1 MHLVVLAFIRVRSYK
16 HTIYCV
22 TKLVLPYIFS
32 LVFRIAQSELG
43 IVSNRD
49 FLSAVSTAP
58 RFLFVYFF
66 LWFCFLVLRQTTN
79 NNLKGRPLS
88 NQTNGLIGTWGTF
101 QIARPA
107 KNASFPMK
115 NMNTR
120 PSGQSSKPY

>member
-32 LVFRIAQSELG
+32 LVFRIAQSELD

-58 RFLFVYFF
+58 RFLSCTYFHRD
-66 LWFCFLVLRQTTN
+66 L
-79 NNLKGRPLS
+79 NNLKHS
-88 NQTNGLIGTWGTF
+88 EATYFVTNVLLLRIKRVQIGVWTKGLYS
-101 QIARPA
+101 QIKEAI
-107 KNASFPMK
+107 NI
-115 NMNTR
+115 
-120 PSGQSSKPY
+120 QI

>member
-58 RFLFVYFF
+58 RFLSKSSFFRFVGDQTQTSARPVFAGTLNHEHCNVYSPKAFEALIQENVTYIVFFVVCKIYF
-66 LWFCFLVLRQTTN
+66 LLVL
-79 NNLKGRPLS
+79 
-88 NQTNGLIGTWGTF
+88 
-101 QIARPA
+101 
-107 KNASFPMK
+107 
-115 NMNTR
+115 
-120 PSGQSSKPY
+120 SKRWI